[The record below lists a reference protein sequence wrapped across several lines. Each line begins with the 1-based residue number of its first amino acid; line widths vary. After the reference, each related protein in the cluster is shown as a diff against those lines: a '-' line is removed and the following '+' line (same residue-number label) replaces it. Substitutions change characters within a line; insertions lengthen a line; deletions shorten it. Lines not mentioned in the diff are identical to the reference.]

1 MYENQVNS
9 SSSTNVDEKDMY
21 DLIIIGGGS
30 AGFAAAI
37 KASQFNK
44 RVAIVESGIIGGT
57 CLNVGCVP
65 TKTLIK
71 AAEIYNYGKSNP
83 FVGISMKQISLDFK
97 EIIKQKNNLLAEL
110 RKTKYID
117 IYEDDKN
124 VTLLKGRA
132 EFINQ
137 DTIQINGKQYK
148 ALKYIITTGS
158 KSSIAKI
165 EGLKSVNYLTNI
177 EIMELDKLPETLVI
191 IGGGWIAVEFAQMF
205 SRFGTKVTMLQRNR
219 RIVKNE
225 EPEISEALEEA
236 LRNEGINI
244 ITDLSY
250 EKVYEKNNKK
260 YVTIIKDCNEQNI
273 TGDQL
278 LVATGRVPNSD
289 NMGLEK
295 AAVEIDEK
303 GFIKVNEYLQTSNS
317 NIYAAGD
324 VIGNY
329 MLVTVDAHEGSIS
342 SENAIQNNVRKPNYK
357 AVPHAIFTSP
367 QVASVGLKENEA
379 IKLGFKVD
387 SRILNMKMV
396 PKAAA
401 IRNTQGFV
409 KMIIDKNSKKVL
421 GVHAIGELAADIIQ
435 EATFAIQYDLTNT
448 DIANTIHVYP
458 TMSEAIKLVAQ
469 SFEKDMK
476 KLSCCAE

>member
-1 MYENQVNS
+1 MNDGSFLDDAKNF
-9 SSSTNVDEKDMY
+9 
-21 DLIIIGGGS
+21 DLIVIGGGS

-37 KASQFNK
+37 KASQLNK
-44 RVAIVESGIIGGT
+44 KVAIVESGVVGGT

-65 TKTLIK
+65 TKNLIK
-71 AAEIYNYGKSNP
+71 AAEIYHYGKENP
-83 FVGISMKQISLDFK
+83 FAGLNLKQEKLDFK
-97 EIIKQKNNLLAEL
+97 KIIIQKNNLLAEL
-110 RKTKYID
+110 RKAKYID
-117 IYEDDKN
+117 IYESDKN
-124 VTLLKGRA
+124 ITLLKGKA

-137 DTIQINGKQYK
+137 DTIQVNEKQYK
-148 ALKYIITTGS
+148 ASKFIITTGS
-158 KSSIAKI
+158 RSSVAEI
-165 EGLKSVNYLTNI
+165 EGLESVKYLSNI
-177 EIMELDKLPETLVI
+177 EIMELDELPEILVI
-191 IGGGWIAVEFAQMF
+191 IGGGSIAVEFAQMF
-205 SRFGTKVTMLQRNR
+205 SRFGSKVTILQRSR

-225 EPEISEALEEA
+225 EPEISEALEKA
-236 LRNEGINI
+236 LRNEGVNI
-244 ITDLSY
+244 VTDLSFKKAY
-250 EKVYEKNNKK
+250 EENNRK
-260 YVTIIKDCNEQNI
+260 YVTVIKNGNEQ
-273 TGDQL
+273 TFEGDQL

-295 AAVEIDEK
+295 AGVKLDEK
-303 GFIKVNEYLQTSNS
+303 GFIVVNEYLQTSNS

-329 MLVTVDAHEGSIS
+329 MLVTVDAHEGSVAG
-342 SENAIQNNVRKPNYK
+342 ENAINNNIRKPSYK

-367 QVASVGLKENEA
+367 QVASVGFKENDA
-379 IKLGFKVD
+379 IKSGLKVD
-387 SRILNMKMV
+387 SRILDMAMV

-409 KMIIDKNSKKVL
+409 KMIIDKDSKKVL

-435 EATFAIQYDLTNT
+435 EATLAIQFDLTSI

-469 SFEKDMK
+469 SFEKDIN

>member
-1 MYENQVNS
+1 MDDCCS
-9 SSSTNVDEKDMY
+9 LDHAKDF

-37 KASQFNK
+37 KASQLNK
-44 RVAIVESGIIGGT
+44 KVAVVESGVIGGT

-65 TKTLIK
+65 TKTLLK
-71 AAEIYNYGKSNP
+71 AAEIYHYGKENP
-83 FVGISMKQISLDFK
+83 FAGLHMKQESLDFK
-97 EIIKQKNNLLAEL
+97 EVIKQKNDLLAEL
-110 RKTKYID
+110 RKAKYID
-117 IYEDDKN
+117 IYESDEN
-124 VTLLKGRA
+124 ITLLKGRA

-137 DTIQINGKQYK
+137 DTIQINEKQYK
-148 ALKYIITTGS
+148 ASKYIITTGS
-158 KSSIAKI
+158 RASVAEI
-165 EGLKSVNYLTNI
+165 EGLESVKYLSNI
-177 EIMELDKLPETLVI
+177 EIMELDKLPETLII

-205 SRFGTKVTMLQRNR
+205 SRFGSKVTILQRSR

-225 EPEISEALEEA
+225 EPEISEALEKA
-236 LRNEGINI
+236 LRIEGIDI
-244 ITDLSY
+244 ITDLSFQKAY
-250 EKVYEKNNKK
+250 EENNRK
-260 YVTIIKDCNEQNI
+260 YVAIIKDGNEQIFEGN
-273 TGDQL
+273 QL

-295 AAVEIDEK
+295 AWVKVDEK

-317 NIYAAGD
+317 KIYAAGD

-329 MLVTVDAHEGSIS
+329 MLVTVDAHEGSIAG
-342 SENAIQNNVRKPNYK
+342 ENAIHNNVRKPNYK

-379 IKLGFKVD
+379 KKSGFEVD
-387 SRILNMKMV
+387 SRILDMTMI

-409 KMIIDKNSKKVL
+409 KMVIDKNSKKVL
-421 GVHAIGELAADIIQ
+421 GVHVICELAADIIH
-435 EATFAIQYDLTNT
+435 EATLAIQFDLTSI

-458 TMSEAIKLVAQ
+458 TMTEAIKLVAQ